1 MERITELHVG
11 LRAKG
16 MANKLNIVLEEA
28 DESQSW
34 LELAAKCGVTSPE
47 SIRDLHF
54 RANRIVGLCVASIQT
69 LRSETQPR
77 NRGSEESKIEAKA

>member
-1 MERITELHVG
+1 
-11 LRAKG
+11 

-54 RANRIVGLCVASIQT
+54 RANRIV
-69 LRSETQPR
+69 
-77 NRGSEESKIEAKA
+77 